1 MGFIRGIIGLAFAVL
16 FAIFAVANR
25 QSVDIV
31 WHPVLP
37 PVSFPLYIVALGL
50 LAIGFILGGF
60 MAWLKSIP
68 VRVQKTVQS
77 RKIRKLEKELGAAKE
92 KETKESLVSK
102 LPPATTTP
110 AEPAVRDWNA
120 LPRNGTDD
128 L

>member
-1 MGFIRGIIGLAFAVL
+1 MGFIRGIIGLIFAVL

-25 QSVDIV
+25 QNVDIV

-37 PVSFPLYIVALGL
+37 AVSLPLYIVALGL
-50 LAIGFILGGF
+50 LAIGIILGGF
-60 MAWLKSIP
+60 MAWLKSVP

-77 RKIRKLEKELGAAKE
+77 RKIKKLETQLGAAKE
-92 KETKESLVSK
+92 KETKESLVAAK
-102 LPPATTTP
+102 LPPTIESP
-110 AEPAVRDWNA
+110 PRDWTS

>member
-25 QSVDIV
+25 QNVDIV

-37 PVSFPLYIVALGL
+37 AVSLPLYIVALGL

-60 MAWLKSIP
+60 MAWLKSVP

-77 RKIRKLEKELGAAKE
+77 RKIKKLEKELGAAKE
-92 KETKESLVSK
+92 KETKESLISK
-102 LPPATTTP
+102 LPPA
-110 AEPAVRDWNA
+110 EPTVRDWNA
-120 LPRNGTDD
+120 SLPPTRNGTDGD

>member
-1 MGFIRGIIGLAFAVL
+1 MGFIRGIIGLIFAVL

-37 PVSFPLYIVALGL
+37 AVSLPLYIVALGL

-60 MAWLKSIP
+60 MAWLKSVP

-77 RKIRKLEKELGAAKE
+77 RKIKKLEKELGAAKE
-92 KETKESLVSK
+92 KETKESLAAAK
-102 LPPATTTP
+102 LPPVV
-110 AEPAVRDWNA
+110 EPAPRDWTT
-120 LPRNGTDD
+120 LPRSGTDD

>member
-37 PVSFPLYIVALGL
+37 PVSLPLYIVALGL

-68 VRVQKTVQS
+68 VRVQKTVQT
-77 RKIRKLEKELGAAKE
+77 RKIKKLEKELGAAKE

-102 LPPATTTP
+102 LPPA
-110 AEPAVRDWNA
+110 EPAIRDWNS

-128 L
+128 Q

>member
-25 QSVDIV
+25 QNVDIV

-37 PVSFPLYIVALGL
+37 AVSLPLYIVALGL

-60 MAWLKSIP
+60 MAWLKSVP

-77 RKIRKLEKELGAAKE
+77 RKIKKLEKELGAVKE
-92 KETKESLVSK
+92 KETKESLISK
-102 LPPATTTP
+102 LPPAS
-110 AEPAVRDWNA
+110 EPAVQNWNA

-128 L
+128 DL

>member
-1 MGFIRGIIGLAFAVL
+1 MGFIRGIIGLIFAVL

-37 PVSFPLYIVALGL
+37 AVSLPLYIVALGL
-50 LAIGFILGGF
+50 LATGFIPGGF
-60 MAWLKSIP
+60 MAWLKSVP

-77 RKIRKLEKELGAAKE
+77 RKIKKLEKQLGAV
-92 KETKESLVSK
+92 KETQKESLISK
-102 LPPATTTP
+102 LPPA
-110 AEPAVRDWNA
+110 AEPAPHDWTS
-120 LPRNGTDD
+120 LPGTRTGDD

>member
-1 MGFIRGIIGLAFAVL
+1 MGFIRGIIGLIFAVL

-25 QSVDIV
+25 QNVDIV

-37 PVSFPLYIVALGL
+37 AVSLPLYIVALGL

-60 MAWLKSIP
+60 MAWLKSVP

-77 RKIRKLEKELGAAKE
+77 RKIKKLEKQLGAAKE
-92 KETKESLVSK
+92 KETKESLVAAK
-102 LPPATTTP
+102 LTP
-110 AEPAVRDWNA
+110 TVEPSPRDWTT

>member
-1 MGFIRGIIGLAFAVL
+1 MGFIRGIIGLIFAVL

-25 QSVDIV
+25 QNVDIV

-37 PVSFPLYIVALGL
+37 AVSLPLYIVALGL

-60 MAWLKSIP
+60 MAWLKSVP

-77 RKIRKLEKELGAAKE
+77 RKIKKLEKQLGAAKE
-92 KETKESLVSK
+92 KETKESLVAAK
-102 LPPATTTP
+102 LPPTV
-110 AEPAVRDWNA
+110 EPSLRDWTT

>member
-1 MGFIRGIIGLAFAVL
+1 MGFIRGIIGLIFAVL

-25 QSVDIV
+25 QNVDIV

-37 PVSFPLYIVALGL
+37 AVSLPLYIVALGL

-60 MAWLKSIP
+60 MAWLKSVP

-77 RKIRKLEKELGAAKE
+77 RKIKKLEKQLGAAKE
-92 KETKESLVSK
+92 KETKESLVAAK
-102 LPPATTTP
+102 LPPTI
-110 AEPAVRDWNA
+110 EPSPRDWAA

>member
-25 QSVDIV
+25 QNVDIV

-37 PVSFPLYIVALGL
+37 AVSLPLYIVALGL

-60 MAWLKSIP
+60 MAWLKSVP

-77 RKIRKLEKELGAAKE
+77 RKIKKLEKQLGAAKE
-92 KETKESLVSK
+92 KGNQGVI
-102 LPPATTTP
+102 
-110 AEPAVRDWNA
+110 W
-120 LPRNGTDD
+120 
-128 L
+128 